1 MKRALKTYQCVSVQ
15 HKTERS
21 LGKQMMSHPL
31 LGPQHPDGCPAPSHL
46 RILCCVRDQRI
57 SVTPSRFYTCSHISP
72 VTRLWPTLDEIKHL
86 EVLVKSSSQKT
97 DVSSF
102 GSSSW
107 SPPPTTTLPYVCP
120 LRIEGFPG
128 GSDGKES
135 SCNVGDLEIN

>member
-46 RILCCVRDQRI
+46 RILCCVREQRI

-72 VTRLWPTLDEIKHL
+72 VTRLWPKLDEIKHL
-86 EVLVKSSSQKT
+86 EVLVKSSSRQT
-97 DVSSF
+97 DVSF

-107 SPPPTTTLPYVCP
+107 LPHPPPPCP
-120 LRIEGFPG
+120 VFVHS
-128 GSDGKES
+128 GSRASLVAQMVK
-135 SCNVGDLEIN
+135 NPPAM

>member
-1 MKRALKTYQCVSVQ
+1 MQMEKNYLSHTSGCLVNFLRGECSCFPEVIRQKRERRFLKRALKTYQYVSFQ

-31 LGPQHPDGCPAPSHL
+31 LGPQHLDGYPAPSHL

-72 VTRLWPTLDEIKHL
+72 VTRRWPTLDEIKRL
-86 EVLVKSSSQKT
+86 EVLVKSSSQQT

-102 GSSSW
+102 ESSS
-107 SPPPTTTLPYVCP
+107 
-120 LRIEGFPG
+120 
-128 GSDGKES
+128 
-135 SCNVGDLEIN
+135 